1 MGQKFIIRQGVI
13 MAKRFMNYGI
23 LFSVLGVFGSMYL
36 FLIAENNWLQIIS
49 SLIFFAINLL
59 NIFDSNRLYLDI
71 CKQEQRSDSN
81 FIAQNKALR
90 DLELSMKALD
100 IQCYLNLNAFK
111 QKVNQGFEDV
121 IQMELA
127 QINYERRK

>member
-1 MGQKFIIRQGVI
+1 MS
-13 MAKRFMNYGI
+13 KRFMNCGI
-23 LFSVLGVFGSMYL
+23 LFGVLGVLCSMYL

-100 IQCYLNLNAFK
+100 IQCYLNLNIYK
-111 QKVNQGFEDV
+111 QEVIQGFEDV